1 MKYAENIE
9 GFLTAFGPEPLSDGD
24 LDRFYYSETMETRT
38 GDKHDSPIDDIYD
51 GCLENA
57 STAYLLLGHK
67 GCGKSTEL
75 NVLKDRLEVQGYRVG
90 VVRCA
95 LEMDLIA
102 PVAWDLLVLMAGK
115 LLVIADE
122 ADCAVAPEIIAS
134 IASFWDD
141 TEETKE
147 IVKEEKA
154 SIEAGLEAKT
164 PGLLK
169 ILLSLFAKVSAEI
182 KIGETTRKEIH
193 STVERRISNWVQYI
207 RYIADAIA
215 RKLGGKR
222 PILIIEDV
230 DKIDPK
236 YVWELFY
243 NYVAILS
250 QMSFPVI
257 YTFPI
262 SLSYS
267 PKCSALDGYFTKK
280 TLPMIKIRDAEGKRH
295 RSGMD
300 AIRRI
305 VAKRADIKLF
315 DAATLTLMIDKTG
328 GSLRDL
334 FAVITNAGKRA
345 HRRGSLKIQKQDA
358 VRALEELKSSLT
370 RRIERKDYKFLQDI
384 RAGNKTTI
392 EDREMLL
399 DMMQA
404 SVVLEY
410 NGKRWHDVH
419 PLVSDFLE
427 EHVGDADA
435 L

>member
-1 MKYAENIE
+1 M
-9 GFLTAFGPEPLSDGD
+9 AFGPEPLSDGD
-24 LDRFYYSETMETRT
+24 LERFYYGETMETRT

-57 STAYLLLGHK
+57 STAYLLYGHK

-75 NVLKDRLEVQGYRVG
+75 NVLKERLEAQGYRVG

-95 LEMDLIA
+95 LEMNMIA
-102 PVAWDLLVLMAGK
+102 PVAWDLFVLMAGS
-115 LLVIADE
+115 LLKIADE
-122 ADCAVAPEIIAS
+122 VQCEMDPGIIA
-134 IASFWDD
+134 ALEHFWDE
-141 TEETKE
+141 TTVTKE
-147 IVKEEKA
+147 ILKEEKA
-154 SIEAGLEAKT
+154 SIEAGLETKT
-164 PGLLK
+164 PRLLAGLV
-169 ILLSLFAKVSAEI
+169 SFFAKVSAEI
-182 KIGETTRKEIH
+182 RTGETTRKEIH
-193 STVERRISNWVQYI
+193 RTVERRITEWI
-207 RYIADAIA
+207 RHIRTVADVIAH
-215 RKLGGKR
+215 KLGGKR
-222 PILIIEDV
+222 PILIVEDV
-230 DKIDPK
+230 DKIDPEN
-236 YVWELFY
+236 VWKLFHDHAA
-243 NYVAILS
+243 NLS

-262 SLSYS
+262 SLSYNTNFTAI
-267 PKCSALDGYFTKK
+267 SAYFTPK
-280 TLPMIKIRDAEGKRH
+280 TLPMVKIRDAEGKRH
-295 RSGMD
+295 RPGMD

-315 DAATLTLMIDKTG
+315 YAATLTLMIDKTG

-334 FAVITNAGKRA
+334 FAVITNAAKRA
-345 HRRGSLKIQKQDA
+345 HRRGSEKIQKQDG

-370 RRIERKDYKFLQDI
+370 RRIERKDYAFLQHI
-384 RAGNKTTI
+384 KAGNKTTI